1 MAKHKHVRPQVS
13 DHDIEMG
20 VRRLQEELHRRLDE
34 KGRGAL
40 VSSHEIEGVIREEF
54 CEYKETVGQSVKT
67 TLGIETPVDDESV
80 SELYDIAVAALFG
93 AICLGNGYCDW

>member
-1 MAKHKHVRPQVS
+1 MAKHKHTRPAVS

-20 VRRLQEELHRRLDE
+20 VRRLQEELYRRLDE

-54 CEYKETVGQSVKT
+54 DEYKETVGDSVKT
-67 TLGIETPVDDESV
+67 TLGIATPVDDEAV
-80 SELYDIAVAALFG
+80 QELYDIAVGALFG